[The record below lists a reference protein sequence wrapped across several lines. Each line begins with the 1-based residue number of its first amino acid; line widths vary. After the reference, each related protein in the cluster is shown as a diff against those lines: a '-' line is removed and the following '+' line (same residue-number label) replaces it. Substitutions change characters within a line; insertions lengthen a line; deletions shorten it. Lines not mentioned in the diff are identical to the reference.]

1 MRTAVAYPNVDGV
14 RPAVAKVA
22 VLPRGWVSHDERLV
36 LMALALHSRDGLR
49 TAPGWDGLAGWVGIW
64 PSSVRE
70 IVRRLESPDPTR
82 NRPVGLI
89 RCEQDTEP
97 DRVTFVLL
105 LP

>member
-36 LMALALHSRDGLR
+36 LMALALDSLDGSR
-49 TAPGWDGLAGWVGIW
+49 TAPGWDELAARVGIW

-70 IVRRLESPDPTR
+70 VVRRLESPDPKR

-89 RCEQDTEP
+89 RCEQHTEP
-97 DRVTFVLL
+97 NRTTFVLL